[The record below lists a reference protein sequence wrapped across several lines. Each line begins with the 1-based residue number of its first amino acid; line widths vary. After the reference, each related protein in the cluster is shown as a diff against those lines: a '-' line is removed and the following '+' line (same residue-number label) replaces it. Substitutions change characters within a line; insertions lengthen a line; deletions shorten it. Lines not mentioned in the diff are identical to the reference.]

1 MGLSPDLDP
10 DAGARSRACGSGS
23 GSGSGLSPWPCSG
36 VLVLAAQVM
45 ICSTS
50 LSGGNLVDGLPP
62 ASSWAEKDKFIF
74 FGRKFDFSI

>member
-1 MGLSPDLDP
+1 M
-10 DAGARSRACGSGS
+10 RSRACGSGS

-62 ASSWAEKDKFIF
+62 ASS
-74 FGRKFDFSI
+74 FGRKFDFSIMFDNSFSIKQFFPSTLE

>member
-1 MGLSPDLDP
+1 MRVRVLLI
-10 DAGARSRACGSGS
+10 RV
-23 GSGSGLSPWPCSG
+23 GSGSGLSPWPYSG

-62 ASSWAEKDKFIF
+62 ASSWAEKDLFIN
-74 FGRKFDFSI
+74 FGRKIDFSIIFDNSFSMK